1 MVIIKLCYSSQTP
14 MPEEILKKIDQ
25 KFLNKHSSN
34 FNSNKENSETDKPFK
49 KQKNNYHIKP
59 IEEKNVEENKE
70 KELKKHEKFL
80 EFDELLSSLIKHK
93 EGLLH
98 AKLINNIY
106 LKSFDFGE
114 IKLKVLEENS
124 DDLIKKINEFL
135 LDKTGFK
142 WKITEVDTDIGTTY
156 NEIKNANIE
165 REKEI
170 FSSVPVFKEVK
181 DYFPDAEIKN
191 INKL

>member
-1 MVIIKLCYSSQTP
+1 MK
-14 MPEEILKKIDQ
+14 
-25 KFLNKHSSN
+25 
-34 FNSNKENSETDKPFK
+34 
-49 KQKNNYHIKP
+49 
-59 IEEKNVEENKE
+59 KNVEENKQE
-70 KELKKHEKFL
+70 IKKYEKFL

-124 DDLIKKINEFL
+124 NDLIKKINEFL

-142 WKITEVDTDIGTTY
+142 WKITEVDTDIGKH
-156 NEIKNANIE
+156 IMKLQQMRILK
-165 REKEI
+165 EKRD
-170 FSSVPVFKEVK
+170 F
-181 DYFPDAEIKN
+181 
-191 INKL
+191 